1 MTDEETKDF
10 AAINFNECFKSIR
23 EEKNLRK
30 VTKLLDIFLPTTDKV
45 ERYVQSNSFD
55 NCMHRFTVKILNIF
69 DPELQFANTKPMM
82 KNKLQELLSDLKKL
96 KIQLLLVIQTLM
108 KDLNLSHQSIMTK
121 IKNYPREDWIV
132 SYVTTKLTI
141 KIAGC

>member
-1 MTDEETKDF
+1 MYFQDDYLKILTDEEAKDF
-10 AAINFNECFKSIR
+10 AAINFNECFESIR

-30 VTKLLDIFLPTTDKV
+30 VAKLLYIFLPTTDKV
-45 ERYVQSNSFD
+45 ETYVQSNSFD

-96 KIQLLLVIQTLM
+96 EIQLLLVIQTLM
-108 KDLNLSHQSIMTK
+108 KDLNLSI
-121 IKNYPREDWIV
+121 RA
-132 SYVTTKLTI
+132 L
-141 KIAGC
+141 